1 MSRHSKLFTA
11 LLSIIFCFSICTFT
25 LTVSAVD
32 ADNDGYDDNT
42 GEIIVTDPPYTDP
55 VYTDDPYVEPV
66 TDEPYVEPVTN
77 EPYVE
82 PATQEPYYEP
92 ETEPYYYEE
101 PNDNN
106 NYNENEQSSDLYVG
120 GGQSYVEPLSTAPSA
135 ALYDSNHIID
145 DSVLS
150 NGDWN
155 DIAANL
161 KNASRSDDG
170 SDDFGFIKNNDSL
183 GDNGEWML
191 IVGIMCLLLSAAGIA
206 YLIVSSV
213 MRRKKIAGG
222 AYSSGQSAVA
232 VSSAGGRYRSNSDYD
247 DGYRVS
253 SKGAQKKI
261 DRSRKYDTADV
272 KIPKSAQGTR
282 YKNNSNG
289 KRYK

>member
-1 MSRHSKLFTA
+1 MSRHSKLFTV
-11 LLSIIFCFSICTFT
+11 LLSIIFCFSIYTFT

-32 ADNDGYDDNT
+32 ADNDGYDDDT

-55 VYTDDPYVEPV
+55 VYTDDPYAEPV
-66 TDEPYVEPVTN
+66 TDEPYVEPVTD

-82 PATQEPYYEP
+82 PEP
-92 ETEPYYYEE
+92 ETEEQYVEPETEQYYYED
-101 PNDNN
+101 PNDN
-106 NYNENEQSSDLYVG
+106 YDENEESSDFYVG

-135 ALYDSNHIID
+135 ALYDSNHVID

-161 KNASRSDDG
+161 KNASRTDDG

-191 IVGIMCLLLSAAGIA
+191 IVGIMCLLLSAAGIT
-206 YLIVSSV
+206 YLIASSV

-222 AYSSGQSAVA
+222 SYSSGRPAVA
-232 VSSAGGRYRSNSDYD
+232 ASGTGGRYRSNSDYD

-253 SKGAQKKI
+253 SKCAQKKI

-272 KIPKSAQGTR
+272 KIPKSVQGTR